1 MKNIEMIQLDR
12 LKPFENHPYKVVE
25 NEEMNNLTQSI
36 NENGILSPIIVRPIE
51 NGEYEIISG
60 HRRLF
65 AGKQAGLTRIPAM
78 VCEMDRDTAAVTL
91 VDSNLHRENILPS
104 EKAYAYK
111 LKAEAL
117 SHQGKRTD
125 LTSGQ
130 FVPKSDDN
138 RTSAEI
144 GEPYGESY
152 KTVQRYIRLTNL
164 HPKLL
169 EYVDEGRIAFTPAV
183 ELSYLND
190 IEQQDL
196 IEIIE
201 SEDCTPS
208 LSQAVR
214 MKKLSQQ
221 GLLADDKILE
231 IMSEEKANQKERI
244 KIPTERVRKFFP
256 KSYSNAQIEEMI
268 VKLCEAHYKRKQR
281 NNFER

>member
-36 NENGILSPIIVRPIE
+36 KENGILSPLIVRPIE
-51 NGEYEIISG
+51 NGEYEIVSG

-65 AGKQAGLTRIPAM
+65 AGKQAGLKKITAI
-78 VCEMDRDTAAVTL
+78 VCEMDRDTAAITL

-169 EYVDEGRIAFTPAV
+169 EYVDKGRIAFTPAV

-256 KSYSNAQIEEMI
+256 KSYSNTQIEEVI
-268 VKLCEAHYKRKQR
+268 IKLCEAHYKRKHR
-281 NNFER
+281 DEPER

>member
-12 LKPFENHPYKVVE
+12 LKPFENHSYKVVE

-36 NENGILSPIIVRPIE
+36 NENGILSPIIARPIE
-51 NGEYEIISG
+51 NNEYEIISG

-65 AGKQAGLTRIPAM
+65 AGKQAGLTKIPAM

-125 LTSGQ
+125 LTSGH

-169 EYVDEGRIAFTPAV
+169 EYADEGRIAFTPAV

-221 GLLADDKILE
+221 GLLTDDKILE

-256 KSYSNAQIEEMI
+256 KSYSNTQIEEVI
-268 VKLCEAHYKRKQR
+268 IKLCEAHYKRKHR
-281 NNFER
+281 DEPER

>member
-36 NENGILSPIIVRPIE
+36 KENGILSPLIVRPIE
-51 NGEYEIISG
+51 NGKYEIVSG

-65 AGKQAGLTRIPAM
+65 AGKQAGLKKITAI
-78 VCEMDRDTAAVTL
+78 VCEMDRDTAAITL

-256 KSYSNAQIEEMI
+256 KSYSNTQIEEVI
-268 VKLCEAHYKRKQR
+268 IKLCEAHYKRKHR
-281 NNFER
+281 DEPER